1 MKRQAEAILAGSC
14 KTIAKSFNLLCDWKI
29 LKQGRDDLNFKR
41 ILSCGEE
48 MEEAKVE
55 AETGSRTGR
64 WEVIRF
70 NK

>member
-1 MKRQAEAILAGSC
+1 M
-14 KTIAKSFNLLCDWKI
+14 LCDWKI
-29 LKQGRDDLNFKR
+29 FKQGRDDLSFKR

-55 AETGSRTGR
+55 AESGSRTKK